1 MVMHHWLFIIIK
13 FNGRKARR
21 LITANIMITKEER
34 QMLDEYKKRILSRP
48 IQGWVIRNLTPHD
61 VVVLDDK
68 NRITGTIPPSGIVA
82 RVTTE
87 IVDLGTEKF
96 LNYDLDVLRNGEY
109 IRDFDEDTEWVS
121 IKISK
126 TEFGEVIDLPKPDKK
141 TIYIVSQLVKNS
153 PEGRLRTDLVVP
165 TEMVR
170 DENNNIIGCR
180 SFGL

>member
-1 MVMHHWLFIIIK
+1 
-13 FNGRKARR
+13 
-21 LITANIMITKEER
+21 MITKKDR
-34 QMLDEYKKRILSRP
+34 QMLNEYKKKILSRP
-48 IQGWVIRNLTPHD
+48 IQGEVIRNLTPHD
-61 VVVLDDK
+61 IVVLDDENK
-68 NRITGTIPPSGIVA
+68 ISGIIPSSGIIA
-82 RVTTE
+82 RVSTK
-87 IVDLGTEKF
+87 VVNLGTEKF
-96 LNYDLDVLRNGEY
+96 LNYDLDILCNGEY
-109 IRDFDEDTEWVS
+109 LKDFDEDTEWVS
-121 IKISK
+121 VKISK

>member
-1 MVMHHWLFIIIK
+1 MVTK
-13 FNGRKARR
+13 KERK
-21 LITANIMITKEER
+21 L
-34 QMLDEYKKRILSRP
+34 LDEYKKKILSSP
-48 IQGWVIRNLTPHD
+48 VQGYVIRNLTPHD
-61 VVVLDDK
+61 IVVLNDENK
-68 NRITGTIPPSGIVA
+68 ITGIIPSSGIVA
-82 RVTTE
+82 RVTAE
-87 IVDLGTEKF
+87 VVDLGTEKL

-121 IKISK
+121 VKISR
-126 TEFGEVIDLPKPDKK
+126 TEFGKVIDLPEPDGR

-153 PEGRLRTDLVVP
+153 PEGRVRTDLVVP